1 MPSRGKRLTCRRVS
15 GWPKLAWVATM
26 NLGSD
31 TVSVLHGPCVETN
44 TDWCVEAVWA
54 GDFPDGDFDLTDVV
68 VGTGVRVRGDTV
80 AFVSSGDT
88 LNRLHHF
95 KENETLYVSNSL
107 PALMA
112 LADLTL
118 ISDYDYASAMESIKD
133 GLVSY
138 VREIPSTR
146 GAIRLTYFHNLVG
159 SGAIISEIRK
169 PSSTPDF
176 IDFATYR
183 DYLFASARRVGE
195 NARAPERRHGIRL
208 LATVSSGYDFPAAA
222 VLAREAG
229 AHEAVTIGEARRDR
243 RHIFDLNNSGAPVA
257 RQLGMTCKIYSRT
270 QKNYPFE
277 DALWASMGNVG
288 DINMA
293 IFDYGRK
300 LCLLFVGF
308 MGDVLWDKN
317 AQQMEPLHRKDTS
330 GARFGECRLE
340 LGVFN
345 CSPVFWGCQNEQ
357 QIYAL
362 SKRQEMLPWT
372 LGTDYDRPIPRRL
385 AEEGGVERGA
395 FGTRKRVSSFNR
407 RYGRPLSVD
416 LREDFAKFMVRRGD
430 RAVSGL
436 LEGASLVL
444 RGVDSLILRKV
455 PGAVRFSCRGWVALP
470 SPSMFFIW
478 ANERRKNR
486 YLVSLQQA
494 GLTRLPLPARLGQQD
509 LNATALLDAW
519 AWPP

>member
-1 MPSRGKRLTCRRVS
+1 
-15 GWPKLAWVATM
+15 LA
-26 NLGSD
+26 
-31 TVSVLHGPCVETN
+31 
-44 TDWCVEAVWA
+44 
-54 GDFPDGDFDLTDVV
+54 
-68 VGTGVRVRGDTV
+68 
-80 AFVSSGDT
+80 
-88 LNRLHHF
+88 
-95 KENETLYVSNSL
+95 
-107 PALMA
+107 
-112 LADLTL
+112 L

-146 GAIRLTYFHNLVG
+146 SAIHVTYFHNLVV
-159 SGAIISEIRK
+159 SGKIISETPK

-176 IDFATYR
+176 INFTTYR

-208 LATVSSGYDFPAAA
+208 LATVSSGYDSPAAA

-229 AHEAVTIGEARRDR
+229 AHEAVTIGQARRDR
-243 RHIFDLNNSGAPVA
+243 KHVFDLNDSGATAA

-277 DALWASMGNVG
+277 DALWAAMGNVG
-288 DINMA
+288 DINMS
-293 IFDYGRK
+293 IFDYGPQ

-345 CSPVFWGCQNEQ
+345 CSPVFWGCQKESQ
-357 QIYAL
+357 VYAL
-362 SKRQEMLPWT
+362 SRRQEMQPWT

-385 AEEGGVERGA
+385 AEEGGIKRGA

-407 RYGRPLSVD
+407 GYGRPLSVD

-444 RGVDSLILRKV
+444 RGIDSLILRKI
-455 PGAVRFSCRGWVALP
+455 PGAVSFSCRGWVALP

-478 ANERRKNR
+478 ANERGKDR
-486 YLVSLQQA
+486 YLAALQQEV
-494 GLTRLPLPARLGQQD
+494 GD
-509 LNATALLDAW
+509 VSS
-519 AWPP
+519 